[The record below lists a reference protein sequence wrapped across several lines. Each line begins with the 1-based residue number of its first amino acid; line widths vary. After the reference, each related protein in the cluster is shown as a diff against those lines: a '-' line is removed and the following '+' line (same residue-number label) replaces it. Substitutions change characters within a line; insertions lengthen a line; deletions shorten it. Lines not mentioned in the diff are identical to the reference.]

1 MSGHRQPASWPLF
14 EISCA
19 DVNLSAER
27 HRVFALLQRL
37 AVDESICRRRAKKQG
52 FSWKSREGIVEAV
65 AGAALFS
72 VARKA
77 NIALR
82 LEEVVNEER
91 RNTVTQTHTHTH
103 MYSYIYVY
111 IHTYVYRLSTS
122 ACPTRSAAKNR
133 APERATY
140 KQ

>member
-1 MSGHRQPASWPLF
+1 MSGHQQPASWPLF
-14 EISCA
+14 EKSCA

-37 AVDESICRRRAKKQG
+37 AVEESICRRRAKKQG

-82 LEEVVNEER
+82 LEEVVSVVVVNEER
-91 RNTVTQTHTHTH
+91 RNTVSRTLSHTYCLSLTHSLTLL
-103 MYSYIYVY
+103 YSYVHVY
-111 IHTYVYRLSTS
+111 I
-122 ACPTRSAAKNR
+122 
-133 APERATY
+133 
-140 KQ
+140 